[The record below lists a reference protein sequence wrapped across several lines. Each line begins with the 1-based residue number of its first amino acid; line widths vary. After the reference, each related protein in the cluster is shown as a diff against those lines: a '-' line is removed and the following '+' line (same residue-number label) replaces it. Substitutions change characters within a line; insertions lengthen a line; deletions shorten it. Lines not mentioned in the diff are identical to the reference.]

1 MSINIKKCC
10 IVMIMAHRQHIRDEE
25 EKWKTGLEINMQV
38 KIINVMTGRKRNR
51 TDSYLLQL
59 VIHILNV
66 LTKYSLFRCFSFYYF
81 TVLWKH
87 CKSEFTVYS
96 HLPRQEG
103 SLQCVEFEFFPKFNK
118 WVNFFDK
125 QGVRKFFSKET
136 SLLSV

>member
-1 MSINIKKCC
+1 
-10 IVMIMAHRQHIRDEE
+10 MIMAHRHHIRAEE
-25 EKWKTGLEINMQV
+25 EEWKTGLERNMLVKMINL
-38 KIINVMTGRKRNR
+38 MTGRKRNT

-66 LTKYSLFRCFSFYYF
+66 LTKCSLIPCFSFCYF

-96 HLPRQEG
+96 QIPIQEG
-103 SLQCVEFEFFPKFNK
+103 SLQCVEFEFFPNFNK
-118 WVNFFDK
+118 WVNFFNK
-125 QGVRKFFSKET
+125 QGVRKFFSKQT